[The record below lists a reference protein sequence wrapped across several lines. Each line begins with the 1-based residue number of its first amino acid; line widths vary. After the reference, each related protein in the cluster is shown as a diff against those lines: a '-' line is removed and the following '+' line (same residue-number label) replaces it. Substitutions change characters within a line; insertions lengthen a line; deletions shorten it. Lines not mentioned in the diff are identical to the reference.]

1 VGLLVLATMCWGC
14 DAAAAKYALR
24 GFGPLTLLSVQLI
37 AATALLWA
45 LLIVRR
51 YRRGSY
57 AFAAPRRAYALL
69 GLLEPGLAYG
79 GLNFGLVWTSAV
91 AGSLLG
97 GLEAFCTFALAVLV
111 LHEPLARRGLAAAA
125 VSGTGAALVGLSS
138 STLRAGLGDA
148 VVLAGVLAAAAA
160 TLLASRQPA
169 DTDAMHMTVW
179 QFTFGLLCALP
190 LLAWQWASG
199 AEAVPTAAGAREWI
213 AAIIGGIVVL
223 AVPFLLFNVVVT
235 KVPATTSA
243 MALNLY
249 PLFGAA
255 AAILALGEPITV
267 LDVAGGLLIVTGVG
281 AFNHGQPA

>member
-1 VGLLVLATMCWGC
+1 
-14 DAAAAKYALR
+14 
-24 GFGPLTLLSVQLI
+24 
-37 AATALLWA
+37 
-45 LLIVRR
+45 
-51 YRRGSY
+51 
-57 AFAAPRRAYALL
+57 
-69 GLLEPGLAYG
+69 
-79 GLNFGLVWTSAV
+79 
-91 AGSLLG
+91 
-97 GLEAFCTFALAVLV
+97 
-111 LHEPLARRGLAAAA
+111 LARRGLVAAA
-125 VSGTGAALVGLSS
+125 VSGTGAVLVGLSS

-148 VVLAGVLAAAAA
+148 VVLVGVLAAAAA
-160 TLLASRQPA
+160 TLMASRQPA

-179 QFTFGLLCALP
+179 QFTFGLLCTLP

-199 AEAVPTAAGAREWI
+199 AEAVPTAAGPREWL

-255 AAILALGEPITV
+255 AAILALGEPITA
-267 LDVAGGLLIVTGVG
+267 LDVAGGVLIVTGVG